1 MRSGVEIGYLG
12 VGSSSSYLTFTLQE
26 EGSEAWSSSLMKR
39 LCTQSESQIS
49 LKGANTGNLLW
60 EYMIKR
66 VCTSHIRGV
75 SPTEAWMTEKRKHYC
90 LLWARPT
97 CPSLTPDTQ
106 KPGTPWSTED
116 GYVGSLCQPASI
128 EGWRRLQAGTLK
140 RHWQKE
146 CTDKR
151 SWQTRHVLPCNQLYH
166 SWINSPLM
174 WSLLDP

>member
-1 MRSGVEIGYLG
+1 MFPISLYCWIYPLWILSIPLMTLEARKKPENMRSGVEIGYLG

-97 CPSLTPDTQ
+97 CPSLTPDIQ
-106 KPGTPWSTED
+106 KPGTP
-116 GYVGSLCQPASI
+116 
-128 EGWRRLQAGTLK
+128 
-140 RHWQKE
+140 
-146 CTDKR
+146 
-151 SWQTRHVLPCNQLYH
+151 
-166 SWINSPLM
+166 
-174 WSLLDP
+174 